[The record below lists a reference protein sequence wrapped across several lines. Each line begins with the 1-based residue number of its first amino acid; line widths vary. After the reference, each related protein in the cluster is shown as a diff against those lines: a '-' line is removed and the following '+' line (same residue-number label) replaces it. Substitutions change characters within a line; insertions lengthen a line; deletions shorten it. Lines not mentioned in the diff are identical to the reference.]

1 MTDDPGVSN
10 DLQLLL
16 SHADSGEPTLPEGLP
31 DSALTGATDDAGGE
45 AGEEPQ
51 YLYDG
56 SADPQSLPDQRW
68 GVIAPEGA
76 RGDRLLDL
84 IRPLMQRRAEQQG
97 AEVKVYRLPPKMSA
111 EQAIQWKRDQF
122 NTRATFG
129 LEVPAYQLLLGDLDE
144 LPLSVQQALCIDG
157 YTGRLAFDQDDHY
170 RAYAEK
176 VLRWEDR
183 PAAVE
188 SPDSLYFTVHDKTA
202 ATRAGYRELMRPGLA
217 MAKEYRD
224 RGKYP
229 AERLEEH
236 GDTII
241 PSPEE
246 LLRLVKRDHPTVLFS
261 VSHGDGP
268 PRGGWMSPEEQ
279 RHGQG
284 AMSFGRDGKIRAEDV
299 PDGAFLPGGV
309 WFMLACY
316 GAGTPEQ
323 SAYAHWLKNL
333 QAAGQFR
340 GQVEPV
346 LAGIPRAGDRPFIAA
361 LPKRVLANPEG
372 PLAFIGH
379 IDLAWTYSFQEL
391 DGGVQSRIG
400 RFLGVQ
406 RMLVKGDR
414 VGVGLRDLVGGL
426 NDLNEQLTSAYDQVA
441 RVGSGAALPNNL
453 GHVWMARNDLAAWV
467 LLGDPAARLPLRGT
481 AQAPTKPE
489 YNPFGF
495 VPTPQT
501 TGAPSLERVE
511 AAIFT
516 LLSGQGSAEGL
527 AASLGVT
534 GAQLNEL
541 AALYR
546 AAGRAAVVPRL

>member
-1 MTDDPGVSN
+1 MSDDSDVSN

-16 SHADSGEPTLPEGLP
+16 SRADSGEPTLPEGLP
-31 DSALTGATDDAGGE
+31 VSALTVEVDRAEGE
-45 AGEEPQ
+45 PEEGPE
-51 YLYDG
+51 YLYDTG
-56 SADPQSLPDQRW
+56 ADPQSLAAQRW
-68 GVIAPEGA
+68 GVLAPEGE
-76 RGDRLLDL
+76 RGDRLLEL
-84 IRPLMQRRAEQQG
+84 IRPLMDRRAEQQG
-97 AEVKVYRLPPKMSA
+97 APVKVYRLPPKMSA

-129 LEVPAYQLLLGDLDE
+129 LDVPAYQLLLGDLDE

-176 VLRWEDR
+176 VLRFEDR

-188 SPDSLYFTVHDKTA
+188 NPDSLYFTVHDKTA

-217 MAKEYRD
+217 MALEYRD

-229 AERLEEH
+229 AEALEEH
-236 GDTII
+236 GDKII
-241 PSPEE
+241 PNPEE
-246 LLRLVKRDHPTVLFS
+246 LLGLARGERPTVLFS

-268 PRGGWMSPEEQ
+268 PRGGWLSPEEQ
-279 RHGQG
+279 RRGQG

-316 GAGTPEQ
+316 GAGTPEH

-333 QAAGQFR
+333 QTAGQFR

-346 LAGIPRAGDRPFIAA
+346 LAGIPKPGDRPFIAA
-361 LPKRVLANPEG
+361 LPKRVLANPDG

-467 LLGDPAARLPLRGT
+467 LLGDPAARLPLRGA
-481 AQAPTKPE
+481 AQAPTRPVFS
-489 YNPFGF
+489 PFGF

-501 TGAPSLERVE
+501 TGTPSLERVE

-516 LLSGQGSAEGL
+516 LLSGQGGAETL
-527 AASLGVT
+527 AASIGLT
-534 GAQLNEL
+534 SAQLNEL

-546 AAGRAAVVPRL
+546 AAGRAALGPRL

>member
-1 MTDDPGVSN
+1 MTDDPSVST
-10 DLQLLL
+10 DLHLLL

-31 DSALTGATDDAGGE
+31 EAALTGATDAEGGE
-45 AGEEPQ
+45 EAPQ
-51 YLYDG
+51 PEYLWDG
-56 SADPQSLPDQRW
+56 SADPQSLADQRW
-68 GVIAPEGA
+68 GVIAPVGA

-84 IRPLMQRRAEQQG
+84 IRPLIKRREQQQG
-97 AEVKVYRLPPKMSA
+97 AEVKVYRLPPKMTA

-129 LEVPAYQLLLGDLDE
+129 LEVPAYQLLLGELDE
-144 LPLSVQQALCIDG
+144 LPLSVQQALCIDS
-157 YTGRLAFDQDDHY
+157 YTGRLAFDHDDDY

-188 SPDSLYFTVHDKTA
+188 HPDSLYFTVHDKTE
-202 ATRAGYRELMRPGLA
+202 ATRAGYRALVKPGLA
-217 MAKEYRD
+217 MAREYRD

-246 LLRLVKRDHPTVLFS
+246 LLGLAKSDRPTVMFS

-268 PRGGWMSPEEQ
+268 PRGGWMSAAEQ
-279 RHGQG
+279 RQGQG
-284 AMSFGRDGKIRAEDV
+284 AMSFGRDGKIRAEDL

-316 GAGTPEQ
+316 GAGTPEH
-323 SAYAHWLKNL
+323 SAYAHWLTNL

-340 GQVEPV
+340 GRVEAV
-346 LAGIPRAGDRPFIAA
+346 LAGIPRPGDRPFIAA
-361 LPKRVLANPEG
+361 LPKRALANPDG

-414 VGVGLRDLVGGL
+414 VGVALRDLVGGL

-441 RVGSGAALPNNL
+441 RIGGAALPSQL

-467 LLGDPAARLPLRGT
+467 LLGDPAARLPLRG
-481 AQAPTKPE
+481 AEPAPARPTLS
-489 YNPFGF
+489 PFGF
-495 VPTPQT
+495 APTPQT

-511 AAIFT
+511 AAIFS
-516 LLSGQGSAEGL
+516 LLSGQGGAETL
-527 AASLGVT
+527 AASLGMT
-534 GAQLNEL
+534 GAQLKDL
-541 AALYR
+541 AELYR
-546 AAGRAAVVPRL
+546 AAGRGAVGPRL

>member
-1 MTDDPGVSN
+1 
-10 DLQLLL
+10 
-16 SHADSGEPTLPEGLP
+16 
-31 DSALTGATDDAGGE
+31 
-45 AGEEPQ
+45 
-51 YLYDG
+51 
-56 SADPQSLPDQRW
+56 
-68 GVIAPEGA
+68 
-76 RGDRLLDL
+76 
-84 IRPLMQRRAEQQG
+84 
-97 AEVKVYRLPPKMSA
+97 
-111 EQAIQWKRDQF
+111 
-122 NTRATFG
+122 
-129 LEVPAYQLLLGDLDE
+129 
-144 LPLSVQQALCIDG
+144 
-157 YTGRLAFDQDDHY
+157 
-170 RAYAEK
+170 
-176 VLRWEDR
+176 
-183 PAAVE
+183 
-188 SPDSLYFTVHDKTA
+188 
-202 ATRAGYRELMRPGLA
+202 
-217 MAKEYRD
+217 
-224 RGKYP
+224 
-229 AERLEEH
+229 
-236 GDTII
+236 
-241 PSPEE
+241 
-246 LLRLVKRDHPTVLFS
+246 
-261 VSHGDGP
+261 
-268 PRGGWMSPEEQ
+268 MSPEEQ

-284 AMSFGRDGKIRAEDV
+284 AMSFGRDGKIRVDDV

-323 SAYAHWLKNL
+323 SAYAHWLRNL

-426 NDLNEQLTSAYDQVA
+426 NDLNEQLTSAYDQLA

-534 GAQLNEL
+534 GAQLKEL
-541 AALYR
+541 AELYR
-546 AAGRAAVVPRL
+546 AAGRAAVGPRL

>member
-1 MTDDPGVSN
+1 MMDDSGVSN

-31 DSALTGATDDAGGE
+31 EGALSGATDDADGE
-45 AGEEPQ
+45 ASEGPQ

-84 IRPLMQRRAEQQG
+84 IQPLIDRRAEQQG

-111 EQAIQWKRDQF
+111 EQAIQWKRDHF
-122 NTRATFG
+122 NTRASFG

-144 LPLSVQQALCIDG
+144 LPLSVQQALCIDA

-188 SPDSLYFTVHDKTA
+188 HPDSLYFTVHDKTE
-202 ATRAGYRELMRPGLA
+202 ATRAGYRALMKPGLA
-217 MAKEYRD
+217 MALEYRD

-236 GDTII
+236 GDLII

-246 LLRLVKRDHPTVLFS
+246 LLGLTKSDRPTVLFS

-268 PRGGWMSPEEQ
+268 PRGGWLSPEEQ
-279 RHGQG
+279 RRGQG
-284 AMSFGRDGKIRAEDV
+284 AMSFGRDGKIRAEDL

-316 GAGTPEQ
+316 GAGTPEH
-323 SAYAHWLKNL
+323 SAYAHWLTNL

-340 GQVEPV
+340 GRVEPV
-346 LAGIPRAGDRPFIAA
+346 LAGIPKAGDRPFIAA
-361 LPKRVLANPEG
+361 LPKRALANPEG

-391 DGGVQSRIG
+391 DDGVKSRIG

-467 LLGDPAARLPLRGT
+467 LLGDPAARLPLRGLGQT
-481 AQAPTKPE
+481 QPRPTF
-489 YNPFGF
+489 NPFGF
-495 VPTPQT
+495 APTPQT

-516 LLSGQGSAEGL
+516 LLSGQGGAETL
-527 AASLGVT
+527 AASLGLT
-534 GAQLNEL
+534 GAQLKEL
-541 AALYR
+541 AELYR
-546 AAGRAAVVPRL
+546 AAGRGAVGPRL

>member
-1 MTDDPGVSN
+1 MTDDSGVSN

-31 DSALTGATDDAGGE
+31 DSALTGATSYRKW
-45 AGEEPQ
+45 Q
-51 YLYDG
+51 T
-56 SADPQSLPDQRW
+56 SSCSW
-68 GVIAPEGA
+68 GVIAPVGA

-183 PAAVE
+183 PAHVE

-241 PSPEE
+241 PSPDE

-279 RHGQG
+279 RHEL
-284 AMSFGRDGKIRAEDV
+284 RARRQD
-299 PDGAFLPGGV
+299 P
-309 WFMLACY
+309 
-316 GAGTPEQ
+316 
-323 SAYAHWLKNL
+323 
-333 QAAGQFR
+333 R
-340 GQVEPV
+340 G
-346 LAGIPRAGDRPFIAA
+346 
-361 LPKRVLANPEG
+361 
-372 PLAFIGH
+372 
-379 IDLAWTYSFQEL
+379 
-391 DGGVQSRIG
+391 
-400 RFLGVQ
+400 
-406 RMLVKGDR
+406 
-414 VGVGLRDLVGGL
+414 
-426 NDLNEQLTSAYDQVA
+426 
-441 RVGSGAALPNNL
+441 
-453 GHVWMARNDLAAWV
+453 
-467 LLGDPAARLPLRGT
+467 
-481 AQAPTKPE
+481 
-489 YNPFGF
+489 
-495 VPTPQT
+495 
-501 TGAPSLERVE
+501 
-511 AAIFT
+511 
-516 LLSGQGSAEGL
+516 
-527 AASLGVT
+527 
-534 GAQLNEL
+534 
-541 AALYR
+541 
-546 AAGRAAVVPRL
+546 

>member
-1 MTDDPGVSN
+1 MSDDAGVSN
-10 DLQLLL
+10 DLHLLL

-31 DSALTGATDDAGGE
+31 DGALTGATDDAGGE
-45 AGEEPQ
+45 AAPEPG
-51 YLYDG
+51 YLWDA
-56 SADPQSLPDQRW
+56 SADPQSLLDQRW
-68 GVIAPEGA
+68 GVIAPVGA

-84 IRPLMQRRAEQQG
+84 IRPLIKRREQQQG
-97 AEVKVYRLPPKMSA
+97 AEVKVYRLPPKMTA
-111 EQAIQWKRDQF
+111 EEAMRWKRDTF

-129 LEVPAYQLLLGDLDE
+129 LEVPAYQLLLGELDE
-144 LPLSVQQALCIDG
+144 VPLTAQQALCIDG
-157 YTGRLAFDQDDHY
+157 YTGRLAFDQDDDY

-188 SPDSLYFTVHDKTA
+188 HPDSLYFTVHDKTE
-202 ATRAGYRELMRPGLA
+202 ATRAGYRALVKPGLA
-217 MAKEYRD
+217 MAREYRD

-229 AERLEEH
+229 ADRLEEH

-246 LLRLVKRDHPTVLFS
+246 LLGLVKSDRPTVVFS

-268 PRGGWMSPEEQ
+268 PRGGWLSSDDQ
-279 RHGQG
+279 RRGQG
-284 AMSFGRDGKIRAEDV
+284 AMSFGRDGKIRAEDL

-316 GAGTPEQ
+316 GAGTPEH
-323 SAYAHWLKNL
+323 SAYAHWLMNL

-340 GQVEPV
+340 GRVEAV
-346 LAGIPRAGDRPFIAA
+346 LAGIPKPGDRPFIAA
-361 LPKRVLANPEG
+361 LPKRVLANPDG

-414 VGVGLRDLVGGL
+414 VGVALRDLVSGL
-426 NDLNEQLTSAYDQVA
+426 NDLNEQLTSAHDQVA
-441 RVGSGAALPNNL
+441 RIGGAALPNNL

-467 LLGDPAARLPLRGT
+467 LLGDPAARLPLRGLT
-481 AQAPTKPE
+481 QTQARPTLS
-489 YNPFGF
+489 PFGF
-495 VPTPQT
+495 TPTPQT
-501 TGAPSLERVE
+501 TSAPSLERVE
-511 AAIFT
+511 AAIFS
-516 LLSGQGSAEGL
+516 LLSGQGGAETL
-527 AASLGVT
+527 ATSLGMT
-534 GAQLNEL
+534 SAQLRDL
-541 AALYR
+541 AELYR
-546 AAGRAAVVPRL
+546 AAGRGAVGPRL